1 MDIFDFVKQDSQ
13 FGSGFVYKSNMTSFF
28 YNGDYP
34 VVIARNAII
43 RLASTPT
50 ATTTL
55 TVIAVDKGLLEVGMQ
70 LLELG
75 SGISVTSFGTFN
87 GTSGTIEVSFP
98 VIVPTQP
105 SFKAT
110 DMANAANYPTET
122 VRGVVYLDGTYYVM
136 TPQGSIY
143 GSAINNP
150 LSWSALNVIQ
160 SQMSSDNGVCLTKQG
175 NLILAFGENSSEFFY
190 DAGNPVGSPLLPYSS
205 SFLELGC
212 AHANTVSQTD
222 NSTFFIGVSK
232 QKGRGLYTLEG
243 TQSKYLS
250 NPFID
255 RLLNYDDLV
264 ECTGTCLKLSGHT
277 FYLLHLP
284 TSNITLVYDM
294 TSNEWATW
302 TLSKASTPKTV
313 TTGVSSGYDLTLSI
327 PAHGYKDGDLVVL
340 EGFTPD
346 TIDDTYTINVLDVNS
361 IVINTS
367 LVPTVYGTAYNY
379 VNEPFTIAS
388 YASGANLDMI
398 QDSTTGNIYSLD
410 NQTYVDA
417 EGPIDVLLRTFKF
430 DSGDN
435 NTKFISALELIG
447 DKVESTAYVRY
458 TNDDYQTWSKY
469 RPVNLNAQRS
479 ILNRLGKARRRAFEI
494 RHHDNTPLRLEALE
508 LSATQGAI

>member
-1 MDIFDFVKQDSQ
+1 MNIFDFVKQDSQ

-28 YNGDYP
+28 YNGTSTDTI
-34 VVIARNAII
+34 VKNAKIKI
-43 RLASTPT
+43 TANPTTSTI
-50 ATTTL
+50 L
-55 TVIAVDKGLLEVGMQ
+55 TVTSVESGVLEVGMK

-75 SGISVTSFGTFN
+75 PTITISSFGTFN
-87 GTSGTIEVSFP
+87 GTSGTIVVSAT
-98 VIVPTQP
+98 VVVPLQS

-110 DMANAANYPTET
+110 SASNVANYPFET

-136 TPQGSIY
+136 TPEGSIY

-160 SQMSSDNGVCLTKQG
+160 SQMSSDNGICLSKQG

-190 DAGNPVGSPLLPYSS
+190 DAGNALGSPLLPYSS

-232 QKGRGLYTLEG
+232 QKGRGLYNLEG
-243 TQSKYLS
+243 TQPKYLS

-264 ECTGTCLKLSGHT
+264 GCTGTCLKLSGHT
-277 FYLLHLP
+277 FYLLNLP

-313 TTGVSSGYDLTLSI
+313 TTSVSSEYDLTLGI
-327 PAHGYKDGDLVVL
+327 TAHNYKDGDLVVL
-340 EGFTPD
+340 EGFTPS
-346 TIDDTYTINVLDVNS
+346 TLNNTYTINVLDVNS
-361 IVINTS
+361 IVITTTI
-367 LVPTVYGTAYNY
+367 VPTVYGTAYNY

-417 EGPIDVLLRTFKF
+417 EGPIEVLLRTFKF

-447 DKVESTAYVRY
+447 DKVDSTAYIRY

-508 LSATQGAI
+508 LSATQGAV